1 MGDKLSKPSRDSNKM
16 IRNYFKIIYRLF
28 LRNKIYSFINV
39 FGFALGLAAFILILL
54 FVKHETGYDK
64 FYEDQ
69 NSIYRL
75 TRAWYDDGE
84 ESLHLARV
92 APPIGPLLAADY
104 PDLLE
109 EVVRINE
116 WTPIVKV
123 GEEKFEGTGL
133 YIAEDNFF
141 RVFSTKMT
149 AGDPET
155 ALTELNSLVLSEEI
169 AKQYFGDEDPMGKTV
184 EMVDAGIFT
193 VTGVF
198 EDLPENTHF
207 KYEMLVSFSTLEMF
221 IGTEELMR
229 NWGSNNYITYI
240 KFTENSQA
248 SQLATQLDEFIDRHY
263 TPVVAQFLGRQPETK
278 VSEGTKLH
286 LQKLSD
292 IHLRS
297 HLSTELEPNGDI
309 RSVYIFST
317 VAIFILLIASINF
330 INLSTAR
337 SSNRSRE
344 VAMRKVGGAS
354 RRKLIFQFLMESMI
368 LTLMALILAI
378 VAVDLVLP
386 AFSNFISRDLSFSG
400 GGGVPII
407 IILIFIGLLVGF
419 LSGIYPAF
427 YLSKFQP
434 ISILRSEFLPGKSS
448 ATMRTILVITQFSIS
463 IALIIS
469 IGIMNRQ
476 LKYIQTKDTGFN
488 RNNVLV
494 VNAGG
499 SIQENMET
507 FKARLLAIPEI
518 EGISSSRLIP
528 SNDLINS
535 SGGSTLDGEAP
546 GPLPFRL
553 AVVQIDYDFFE
564 NLGIRML
571 DGRNFSREFSMD
583 DSASFILNAAAVR
596 QIGWGEPQ
604 AALNRPFRYGG
615 IDGTVIGVVDDI
627 NFETLHNPIVPVIY
641 LLNPAGGQ
649 LCIRINNSNM
659 PATIDKI
666 EKLYNEYA
674 PNSLFFYSFLQDRYD
689 DNYRTEFQLGKVIV
703 FFTIFAILIACLGLF
718 GLSSFLSEL
727 KSKEVG
733 ICKVM
738 GASILQLVIR
748 LSYEFTRW
756 VLLANLFA
764 WPAAYF
770 LMKRWLSNFAYHIA
784 MPWHIFILA
793 VFVSLGIA
801 LLTVGFQTLRIA
813 SRNPADSIKYE

>member
-1 MGDKLSKPSRDSNKM
+1 M
-16 IRNYFKIIYRLF
+16 ISNYFKIIYRLF
-28 LRNKIYSFINV
+28 LRNKVYSFINV

-64 FYEDQ
+64 FYKDHE
-69 NSIYRL
+69 SIYRL

-92 APPIGPLLAADY
+92 APPIGPLLSDDY

-109 EVVRINE
+109 EVVRIYE
-116 WTPIVKV
+116 WTPIMKV
-123 GEEKFEGTGL
+123 DEKKFEGIGL
-133 YIAEDNFF
+133 YFAEDNFF
-141 RVFSTKMT
+141 RVFSTRMT
-149 AGDPET
+149 AGDPGT
-155 ALTELNSLVLSEEI
+155 ALTEPNSIVLSEEV

-184 EMVDAGIFT
+184 EMVDAGIFD

-207 KYEMLVSFSTLEMF
+207 KYNMLVSFSTLELYL
-221 IGTEELMR
+221 GREELMS
-229 NWGSNNYITYI
+229 NWSSNNYITYI
-240 KFTENSQA
+240 KFSENGQA
-248 SQLATQLDEFIDRHY
+248 SQLAAQLDDFIDRHY
-263 TPVVAQFLGRQPETK
+263 APVVAQYLGKPPETK
-278 VSEGTKLH
+278 VSEGTKLY

-292 IHLRS
+292 IHLKS

-317 VAIFILLIASINF
+317 VALFILLIASINF

-337 SSNRSRE
+337 SASRSRE
-344 VAMRKVGGAS
+344 VAMRKVSGAS
-354 RRKLIFQFLMESMI
+354 RRKLISQFLIESLV
-368 LTLMALILAI
+368 LTLLALFLAI

-386 AFSNFISRDLSFSG
+386 GFRCFISRDLYFSG
-400 GGGVPII
+400 GGGMPT
-407 IILIFIGLLVGF
+407 ILILILIGLLVGF

-434 ISILRSEFLPGKSS
+434 ISILRSDFLPGKSS
-448 ATMRTILVITQFSIS
+448 ATMRTVLVIMQFSIS

-469 IGIMNRQ
+469 IGVINSQM
-476 LKYIQTKDTGFN
+476 KYIQTKDTGFN

-494 VNAGG
+494 INAGG
-499 SIQENMET
+499 SIQDNMET
-507 FKARLLAIPEI
+507 FKARILEIPEI
-518 EGISSSRLIP
+518 ESISSSRLIP

-535 SGGSTLDGEAP
+535 SGGNTLDGVAP
-546 GPLPFRL
+546 GPIPFRL
-553 AVVQIDYDFFE
+553 AVVSIDYEFFE
-564 NLGIRML
+564 NLEIKML
-571 DGRNFSREFSMD
+571 AGRDFSREFSMD
-583 DSASFILNAAAVR
+583 DSLSFILNAKAVK
-596 QIGWGEPQ
+596 QLGWGEPE
-604 AALNRPFRYGG
+604 AAINRPLRYGG

-627 NFETLHNPIVPVIY
+627 NFETLLNPVAPVIY
-641 LLNPAGGQ
+641 ELNPAGEQ

-659 PATIDKI
+659 PATIAKI
-666 EKLYNEYA
+666 EEIYNKYA
-674 PNSLFFYSFLQDRYD
+674 PNSMFFYSFLQDRYD
-689 DNYRTEFQLGKVIV
+689 DNYRTEFQLGKVML

-727 KSKEVG
+727 KSKEIG

-738 GASILQLVIR
+738 GASIFQVVFR

-770 LMKRWLSNFAYHIA
+770 LMKKWLSNFAYHIA

-793 VFVSLGIA
+793 VFISLGIA
-801 LLTVGFQTLRIA
+801 LLTVGFQAVRIA
-813 SRNPADSIKYE
+813 SRNPADAIQYE